1 MRFLDRFNR
10 GPFSLTHSEAFSVAV
25 FAANTL
31 LFVALHANLRAI
43 HPELP
48 ATR

>member
-1 MRFLDRFNR
+1 MRFLERFTR
-10 GPFSLTHSEAFSVAV
+10 GQYGLTRTEAFCDAV
-25 FAANTL
+25 SAANTL